1 MSNNLNVNNASKMT
15 PAAARHVLRTTH
27 LSKIAAMG
35 KRGILLTAAL
45 LISATTPAESFPFR
59 GKNNSQNTKSPNK
72 TSVFRSIF
80 SPRTRTQTAKNVASA
95 AAAVAAARGGGALGS
110 LAALGPLVSQ
120 YKEVY
125 AAFSIFVLV
134 LAIIY
139 ARIKQV
145 NYRQAKIIEEGRA
158 RQREHNA
165 AEREKNRQQVRNQS
179 DKLMNMM
186 MNMIPAIARGTS
198 DPTLARIA
206 GPALALPIAP
216 LMITQGNAMNAARNV
231 SNGVRQV
238 FTNNYNALYAAA
250 QSQRRSLR
258 ANVAARRRVARL
270 TRSIPANNAARRQA
284 RLARFGSPN

>member
-15 PAAARHVLRTTH
+15 PAAARHILRTTR
-27 LSKIAAMG
+27 LSKISAMG

-72 TSVFRSIF
+72 ASVLQSVFT
-80 SPRTRTQTAKNVASA
+80 PRTKMQKAKNVAA
-95 AAAVAAARGGGALGS
+95 TAAAVAAAHGGGWVGS
-110 LAALGPLVSQ
+110 LVALGPMAAS

-145 NYRQAKIIEEGRA
+145 NYRKAKLIEEGRA

-198 DPTLARIA
+198 DPTIGRIA
-206 GPALALPIAP
+206 GPALALPISP

-250 QSQRRSLR
+250 QRQRQSLR
-258 ANVAARRRVARL
+258 ANVSARRRVARL
-270 TRSIPANNAARRQA
+270 TRSVPVNNSARRQA
-284 RLARFGSPN
+284 RLARFGPAN

>member
-1 MSNNLNVNNASKMT
+1 MT
-15 PAAARHVLRTTH
+15 PAAARHILRNTR

-59 GKNNSQNTKSPNK
+59 GKNTKSPNK

-139 ARIKQV
+139 ARIKQA
-145 NYRQAKIIEEGRA
+145 NFRKAKLIEEGRA
-158 RQREHNA
+158 RQREYNA

-198 DPTLARIA
+198 DPTIGRIA

-216 LMITQGNAMNAARNV
+216 LMITHGNAMNAATNAARNV

-250 QSQRRSLR
+250 QRQRQSLR
-258 ANVAARRRVARL
+258 ANVSARRRVAHL
-270 TRSIPANNAARRQA
+270 KRSVPANNSARRQA
-284 RLARFGSPN
+284 RLARFGPAN